1 MKMVKFV
8 KAGCEVVRNG
18 KEKTSAGK
26 GMEISEAWGYGV
38 CNFEHESVRGTYGQR
53 F

>member
-26 GMEISEAWGYGV
+26 GIEISEAWGYGV